1 MKLTFGSEF
10 VYTWLQVEIEWKR
23 LFFFIDWDNYNVETF
38 ARKRAV
44 A

>member
-10 VYTWLQVEIEWKR
+10 VYTWLQVEIEWTR
-23 LFFFIDWDNYNVETF
+23 MYYFFNDYFGVETF